1 MGSYKS
7 VEHGKLSRFFNG
19 CFCLFVCLFES
30 FERSLLENFF
40 ENSGARGD
48 NLRHYHVIS
57 MVPSVIHHLSSRPIR
72 A

>member
-7 VEHGKLSRFFNG
+7 VENGKLSRVFNG

-30 FERSLLENFF
+30 FERPLLENFF
-40 ENSGARGD
+40 ENSGTRGD
-48 NLRHYHVIS
+48 NLRHCHVIS
-57 MVPSVIHHLSSRPIR
+57 MVPSVIDHFSSRPIS

>member
-1 MGSYKS
+1 M
-7 VEHGKLSRFFNG
+7 LN
-19 CFCLFVCLFES
+19 CLGFLRLFLPVCLFES
-30 FERSLLENFF
+30 FERPLLENFF

-57 MVPSVIHHLSSRPIR
+57 MVPSVIDHLSSRPIR